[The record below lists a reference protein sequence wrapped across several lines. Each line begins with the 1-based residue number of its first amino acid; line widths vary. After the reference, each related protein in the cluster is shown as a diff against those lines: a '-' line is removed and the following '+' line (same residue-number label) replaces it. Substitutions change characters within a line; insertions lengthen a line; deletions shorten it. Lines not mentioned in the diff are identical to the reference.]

1 MFSFFTNDDDADDDD
16 AELLALFKT
25 SGENSCPDPYSTVTA
40 PDVPNML
47 SDVGFDEK
55 PADDGSIGDSAC
67 SPPTAYAT
75 TTMSSFMSLDSIHN
89 LANDED
95 NANKVMCKRQKKANT
110 KTYGGAR
117 FAIICPNDICVQRN
131 NTKVFEALGGTG
143 GSREGYH
150 CQPDEGGCNN
160 RWSQRTYHQDE
171 VTEKFGTDDP
181 MVRSCAKKSYRE
193 KKLGIQPV
201 FKSIISKGD
210 GTCLRTIGCPKPN
223 GHKGKCSTRCC
234 TTSPRTPDFVFQTPA
249 AQAFETSQS
258 EVLTEVDTPDLMPEV
273 FSARVLRI
281 IDDDDTAFADY
292 FN

>member
-1 MFSFFTNDDDADDDD
+1 MFSFLTNDDDADDDD
-16 AELLALFKT
+16 AELLALFGT
-25 SGENSCPDPYSTVTA
+25 SGENSCPDPYSTVT
-40 PDVPNML
+40 PQDVPNML

-55 PADDGSIGDSAC
+55 PADDGSIGGYAC
-67 SPPTAYAT
+67 SPPTAYTT

-89 LANDED
+89 LANED
-95 NANKVMCKRQKKANT
+95 FAKHTCKRQKKANT

-117 FAIICPNDICVQRN
+117 FPIMCPNDLCVQRD
-131 NTKVFEALGGTG
+131 NTKVFENLGGTG

-181 MVRSCAKKSYRE
+181 MIRSCAKKSYRE

-210 GTCLRTIGCPKPN
+210 GTCLRTAGCPKPN

-234 TTSPRTPDFVFQTPA
+234 TVSPRTPDSVFRSHAP
-249 AQAFETSQS
+249 ET
-258 EVLTEVDTPDLMPEV
+258 VTPEV
-273 FSARVLRI
+273 QAEFDTATQMPDVFEARVLRI
-281 IDDDDTAFADY
+281 IDDDAAFAGF